1 MGTPPPDY
9 AGPMLWFTVWT
20 VLVLATAAGAV
31 LLGRSLWRKVQDLAA
46 AAGDASDA
54 LGRLADQVDALADAA
69 GDREPVRAQLFDDT
83 HALRERLAELRRAGE
98 GRRVVR
104 QLRHQETY
112 ARWRAYS
119 R

>member
-1 MGTPPPDY
+1 
-9 AGPMLWFTVWT
+9 V
-20 VLVLATAAGAV
+20 
-31 LLGRSLWRKVQDLAA
+31 
-46 AAGDASDA
+46 

-69 GDREPVRAQLFDDT
+69 EEQEPVRAQLFDDT
-83 HALRERLAELRRAGE
+83 HVLRERLAELRRAAA
-98 GRRVVR
+98 GRRAVR